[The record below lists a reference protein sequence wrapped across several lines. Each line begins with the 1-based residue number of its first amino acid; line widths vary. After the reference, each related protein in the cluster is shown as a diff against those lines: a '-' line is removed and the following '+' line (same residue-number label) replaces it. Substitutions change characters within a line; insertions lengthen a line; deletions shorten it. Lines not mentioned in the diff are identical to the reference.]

1 MNIQNRLPPTV
12 LIVDDDRAFVEATA
26 RALTNAGCRVTTVTS
41 YFDAL
46 DVLDRPEV
54 SIDVLVTDVMLDKG
68 NGFALARI
76 ARFHRKHLKTIYITG
91 HDVSIEEAIG
101 PVLRKSVPL
110 ETVVAMVTEAVGASQ
125 ADCA

>member
-1 MNIQNRLPPTV
+1 MNTHDRHPPTV
-12 LIVDDDRAFVEATA
+12 LLVDDDPAFVDATA
-26 RALTNAGCRVTTVTS
+26 RALTDAGCRVTTVTS

-76 ARFHRKHLKTIYITG
+76 ARFHRKHLKAIYITG
-91 HDVSIEEAIG
+91 YDISIEEAIG
-101 PVLRKSVPL
+101 
-110 ETVVAMVTEAVGASQ
+110 
-125 ADCA
+125 